1 MVTCRVCMLIVQ
13 RPEARA
19 GLAVAAG
26 MCILLLV
33 WGGAPWSASQLRAA
47 GTGSNAQVVAVDELL
62 AAVLAATQAAG
73 AEVVAVAAS
82 QRLGTRLKQ
91 GDQSSGPVTSADL
104 RSDEV
109 LVSRLRSAFPSV
121 RLVSEEE
128 NERQKTSTGAARER
142 SASRASLPSA
152 GERILGVAL
161 PRMEVAASS
170 VRVWLDPLDA
180 TKEFTQGLNQFVSV
194 MGCVAVD
201 GRPAAGVIHFP
212 FLGKT
217 VWGVSPALAGARGG
231 GIVGTRPAPAPPAA
245 GVSGRPLRFVVSRSH
260 TGKAGSSVEA
270 LGALDVVEAGGS
282 GFKVVELLEGRADA
296 YVHTSPIM
304 KWDLCAGDAVLRAS
318 GGALTGL
325 RGEDVDYADVS
336 SPRVSSGV
344 LAALYG
350 HEDLVA
356 RSGRASLAPS
366 PS

>member
-1 MVTCRVCMLIVQ
+1 MFLVQ

-26 MCILLLV
+26 LCILLVL
-33 WGGAPWSASQLRAA
+33 WNGAPWSAGRVRAA
-47 GTGSNAQVVAVDELL
+47 GAASRADVVAVDELL
-62 AAVLAATQAAG
+62 AAVVAATQAAG

-91 GDQSSGPVTSADL
+91 GGQSSGPVTSADL
-104 RSDEV
+104 RSDAT
-109 LVSRLRSAFPSV
+109 LVSRLRSTFPFV

-128 NERQKTSTGAARER
+128 NERQQDAAAPVRARGSSGATSAPSGKNVLGAT
-142 SASRASLPSA
+142 
-152 GERILGVAL
+152 L
-161 PRMEVAASS
+161 PRMEVATSS

-180 TKEFTQGLNQFVSV
+180 TKEFTQGLNQYVSV

-217 VWGVSPALAGARGG
+217 LWGVSPELAGARGR
-231 GIVGTRPAPAPPAA
+231 GIVGTKPAPPPPAA
-245 GVSGRPLRFVVSRSH
+245 AVPGRPLRFVVSRSH
-260 TGKAGSSVEA
+260 TGKAGASVEE

-282 GFKVVELLEGRADA
+282 GFKVAELLEGRADA

-304 KWDLCAGDAVLRAS
+304 KWDLCAGDALLRAS
-318 GGALTGL
+318 DGALTGL
-325 RGEDVDYADVS
+325 GGEDVDYADVS
-336 SPRVSSGV
+336 SPRVTTGV

-350 HEDLVA
+350 HADLVA
-356 RSGRASLAPS
+356 RARKASLAPS
-366 PS
+366 SS